1 MTNFGNIKLIKYYC
15 ELIIAIH
22 QKHQQNFQDFCQN
35 VEYQYA
41 ISMGLIQIGELANK
55 LTVDFKAYFPDI
67 QWYQIKSFRNRL
79 AHQYGSIDVDLTYL
93 ISTNDIVELDKQLSK
108 IISDFEEEYP
118 AITDEIKNENLSL
131 SFYYGN

>member
-55 LTVDFKAYFPDI
+55 LTGDFKEYFPDI

-93 ISTNDIVELDKQLSK
+93 ISTNDIVELDKQLAK
-108 IISDFEEEYP
+108 IISDFEKEYP
-118 AITDEIKNENLSL
+118 DVIDNQKNENL
-131 SFYYGN
+131 

>member
-22 QKHQQNFQDFCQN
+22 LKHNQNFQDFWQN

-55 LTVDFKAYFPDI
+55 LTNDFKAYFPDI
-67 QWYQIKSFRNRL
+67 QWYQITSFRNRL
-79 AHQYGSIDVDLTYL
+79 AHQYGSIDIDLTYL
-93 ISTNDIVELDKQLSK
+93 ISTNDIVQLDKQLSV
-108 IISDFEEEYP
+108 IISDFEKEYP
-118 AITDEIKNENLSL
+118 DIVDNTKNENI
-131 SFYYGN
+131 